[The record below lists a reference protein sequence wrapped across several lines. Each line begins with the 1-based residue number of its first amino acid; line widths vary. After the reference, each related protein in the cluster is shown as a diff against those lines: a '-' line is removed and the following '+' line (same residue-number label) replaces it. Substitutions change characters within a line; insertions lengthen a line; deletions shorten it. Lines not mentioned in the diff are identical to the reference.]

1 MRPSFYDP
9 ELKYRLSIFDVETE
23 QLRPILVTD
32 RLIEAPNWHPDGTVI
47 VNCEGHLFQINPND
61 PKLTAIS
68 IENLEDLNN
77 DHGITPDGRSL
88 IVSDSPDTGSSI
100 IYIVPYSG
108 GRPSQV
114 TDASPSWWHGISP
127 DGATLVY
134 TARRNGVFDIY
145 NCPFDGGIEKRLTDG
160 FDHTDGPD
168 YTADGAWIWFNG
180 SRHGSMDLWRMRP
193 DGTNLERMTSGAS
206 VDWFPHPSPDGK
218 TVLYLAY
225 EEGTEGHPRNHN
237 VELRLLRLKDG
248 SETCLAQIFGG
259 QGTIN
264 VPCWEPNS
272 SRFAFVDVLKVGL
285 LA

>member
-1 MRPSFYDP
+1 MKPLLYPS
-9 ELKYRLSIFDVETE
+9 ELKYRLSFFDIETG
-23 QLRPILVTD
+23 QIKPILVTD
-32 RLIEAPNWHPDGTVI
+32 RLIEAPNWHPDGTI
-47 VNCEGHLFQINPND
+47 ILNCEGCLFRINPVD
-61 PKLTAIS
+61 LKLIP
-68 IENLEDLNN
+68 IPIQGLNDLNN

-100 IYIVPYSG
+100 IYTVPYSG

-127 DGATLVY
+127 DGKTLAY

-145 NCPFDGGIEKRLTDG
+145 SCPFEGGVEKKLTDD

-168 YTADGAWIWFNG
+168 YTADGEWIWFNG
-180 SRHGSMDLWRMRP
+180 SKSGSMDLWRMRP
-193 DGTNLERMTSGAS
+193 DGTDLERMTSGPS

-225 EEGTEGHPRNHN
+225 EAGTEGHPRNHN
-237 VELRLLRLKDG
+237 VELRLLHLKDG
-248 SETCLAQIFGG
+248 SETILSEIFGG

-264 VPCWEPNS
+264 VPCWEPNG
-272 SRFAFVDVLKVGL
+272 SRFAFVDVLKNG
-285 LA
+285 